1 MPTNGTFPNEISIVQ
16 NQYVFKTH
24 CNLCNTIQ
32 YNAQIQSNI
41 QTAMQIR
48 MDKAELWSP
57 VLWLPVCGRLWLS
70 MTQMVS
76 AHRPQ
81 TQGEPSLWSV
91 HNLFLSRSFPLC
103 PFLFEP
109 SLAHVNHASHMQQTP
124 DWGGKKMQWPSG
136 HFFFYTYTKTT
147 KVEMDEDI

>member
-1 MPTNGTFPNEISIVQ
+1 MACFQMKSVLYKINMYLKLTATYAT
-16 NQYVFKTH
+16 QYSTMHKYKVIYKQ
-24 CNLCNTIQ
+24 LCRSAWTK
-32 YNAQIQSNI
+32 QSCGG
-41 QTAMQIR
+41 
-48 MDKAELWSP
+48 LG
-57 VLWLPVCGRLWLS
+57 LPVCGRLWLS

-91 HNLFLSRSFPLC
+91 HNLFWSRSFPLC